1 MYVKIAVL
9 TDSTAYIPASIRDQW
24 NVHMVPLNVSF
35 GNESYREEIDLTT
48 DEFYEM
54 IRDAKDLPKTSQ
66 PSIGAL
72 TSIYEEL
79 AKDYDAVISIHLSSG
94 ISGTYQSAVA
104 AGNMVEDLEVYPYD
118 SEISAMAQGHYVLE
132 AAAMAE
138 QRASVEEILA
148 RLDEMK
154 QSIRAYFMVDDLSN
168 LHRGGRLNGAQVLV
182 GSMLQVKPLLHFVDK
197 KIVPFEKIRTKKR
210 ALNRIQDLFAKD
222 ADTGVPIKATVIHA
236 QRQQDAEKFKQEL
249 EAKYDNAEVSISYF
263 GPVIGTHLG
272 EGAIGLAWYKK

>member
-1 MYVKIAVL
+1 MKIAVL